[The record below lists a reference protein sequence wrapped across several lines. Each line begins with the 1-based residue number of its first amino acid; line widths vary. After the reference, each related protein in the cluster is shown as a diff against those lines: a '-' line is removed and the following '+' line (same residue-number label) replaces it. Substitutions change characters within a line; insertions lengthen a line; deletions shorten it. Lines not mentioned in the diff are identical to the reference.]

1 MYIYLSTVFLLLFS
15 YTYFVLYNQIIAQP
29 LHAIHSH
36 SAQECTHEAVH
47 VLYTYAHRHQS
58 PHVCSPSMAAQHR
71 SAPSSV
77 PPMSQECGNDC
88 LNFIKRT
95 ASFGSIFTN
104 TIKKKQL

>member
-1 MYIYLSTVFLLLFS
+1 MQSIPTRRRNVPMKRCMYC
-15 YTYFVLYNQIIAQP
+15 
-29 LHAIHSH
+29 IH
-36 SAQECTHEAVH
+36 THTDTQAH
-47 VLYTYAHRHQS
+47 MYA
-58 PHVCSPSMAAQHR
+58 PPFTAAQHR
-71 SAPSSV
+71 AAPSSV

>member
-1 MYIYLSTVFLLLFS
+1 MHSSSRQRTHT
-15 YTYFVLYNQIIAQP
+15 YTHTHARTHSLVVL
-29 LHAIHSH
+29 
-36 SAQECTHEAVH
+36 
-47 VLYTYAHRHQS
+47 
-58 PHVCSPSMAAQHR
+58 SPS
-71 SAPSSV
+71 SPSSM